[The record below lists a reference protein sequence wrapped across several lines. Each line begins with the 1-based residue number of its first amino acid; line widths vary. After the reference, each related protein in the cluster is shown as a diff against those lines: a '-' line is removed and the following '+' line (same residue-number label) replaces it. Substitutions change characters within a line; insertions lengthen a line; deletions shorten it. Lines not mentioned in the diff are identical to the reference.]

1 MGDLDGA
8 RTRLIEYLRRNIRDK
23 RVIEAMAQV
32 PREQFVP
39 EDLCFAAYDDRPL
52 GIGFGQTISQP
63 YIVAVMTEA
72 LELNGEEKVL
82 EVGTGSGYQAAVIA
96 RLAKKVITVE
106 RIPKLAES
114 ARETLRRLG
123 YNNVDVHVSGRE
135 LGWPREA
142 PYDAIIVTAASP
154 CVSNSLLEQLIEGG
168 RLVIPVGSRWE
179 QDLLKITK
187 YTSGNRIE
195 NLGACRFV
203 PLIGK
208 DAWED

>member
-8 RTRLIEYLRRNIRDK
+8 RTRLLQHLSRSIKDR

-39 EDLCFAAYDDRPL
+39 DDLYYAAYDDRPL

-63 YIVAVMTEA
+63 YIVALMTEA
-72 LELNGEEKVL
+72 LELTGSEKVL
-82 EVGTGSGYQAAVIA
+82 EIGTGSGYQAAIIA
-96 RLAKKVITVE
+96 RLACRVVTIE
-106 RIPKLAES
+106 RIPKLAAS
-114 ARETLRRLG
+114 ARETLSRLG
-123 YNNVDVHVSGRE
+123 YNNVEVHAAGKE
-135 LGWPREA
+135 LGWPKEA

-154 CVSNSLLEQLIEGG
+154 CAPIVLLEQITEGG
-168 RLVIPVGSRWE
+168 RLIIPVGSRWE

-187 YTSGNRIE
+187 CANGNRIE